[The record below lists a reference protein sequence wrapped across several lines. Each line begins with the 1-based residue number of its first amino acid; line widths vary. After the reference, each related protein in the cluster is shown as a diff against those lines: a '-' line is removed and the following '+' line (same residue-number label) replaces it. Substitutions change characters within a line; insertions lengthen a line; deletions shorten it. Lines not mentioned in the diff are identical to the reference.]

1 MGALGY
7 RDGIEL
13 LRNYTTGASISP
25 ILEFIYSVHLE
36 NDASLSPLDEIG
48 VRDKYP
54 DQLRALLEFLGSIIH
69 RRKGIT
75 VLYEKAIQRYQTI
88 SELTTKR
95 RATDEENKIKQTL
108 TDYILKIEKLYEI
121 NDLSDESVVKELY
134 RFVNESGLENMT
146 ENELEKYIV
155 SSKTM
160 TLLEPHLDRLRE
172 IYLGYDKLIDPT
184 TRLVNIADYILED
197 ANRMVS

>member
-1 MGALGY
+1 
-7 RDGIEL
+7 
-13 LRNYTTGASISP
+13 
-25 ILEFIYSVHLE
+25 
-36 NDASLSPLDEIG
+36 
-48 VRDKYP
+48 
-54 DQLRALLEFLGSIIH
+54 
-69 RRKGIT
+69 
-75 VLYEKAIQRYQTI
+75 
-88 SELTTKR
+88 LTTKR